1 LHHILHRFTFFLVPL
16 PDKRGLKNYF
26 IKQLLNLMFLGLVNS
41 VIPRK
46 SVIFGGKIV
55 GVAGFEP
62 ATSCSQSRRD
72 NRATLYPEKIGL
84 QKYPF
89 FTITNKKLTFYFAE
103 RKGFEPP
110 VPVKAQ
116 LLSREPR
123 SATLAP
129 LQYFSKQLK

>member
-1 LHHILHRFTFFLVPL
+1 
-16 PDKRGLKNYF
+16 
-26 IKQLLNLMFLGLVNS
+26 MFLGLVIS

-46 SVIFGGKIV
+46 SLIFGGKIV

-72 NRATLYPEKIGL
+72 NRATLYPEKFGM
-84 QKYPF
+84 QKYLF
-89 FTITNKKLTFYFAE
+89 FTPRDKIFTFYFAE

-129 LQYFSKQLK
+129 LQYFSKQIK

>member
-1 LHHILHRFTFFLVPL
+1 
-16 PDKRGLKNYF
+16 
-26 IKQLLNLMFLGLVNS
+26 MFLGLVINLL
-41 VIPRK
+41 PRK
-46 SVIFGGKIV
+46 SLIFGDKSV

-84 QKYPF
+84 QKYTF
-89 FTITNKKLTFYFAE
+89 FTITNKNLTFYFAE